1 MPIKVLLADSNDAA
15 RRAIRNRLE
24 HQAEIE
30 LVAEA
35 TNFAQTIQLAKDLE
49 SQVIVMDLH
58 MPDESTF
65 ASADLE
71 LTLNHG
77 ASPIVAVSVWID
89 EETRAL
95 ADRFG
100 AVTLLD
106 KMELATDLIPAI
118 AQFTS
123 PRTNAAVD

>member
-1 MPIKVLLADSNDAA
+1 
-15 RRAIRNRLE
+15 
-24 HQAEIE
+24 
-30 LVAEA
+30 
-35 TNFAQTIQLAKDLE
+35 
-49 SQVIVMDLH
+49 
-58 MPDESTF
+58 MPDESSF

-71 LTLNHG
+71 FTLNHC
-77 ASPIVAVSVWID
+77 ASPIVAASVWID
-89 EETRAL
+89 EETRAS

-123 PRTNAAVD
+123 PRANTAVD

>member
-15 RRAIRNRLE
+15 PRAIRNLLE
-24 HQAEIE
+24 QHSEIE

-35 TNFAQTIQLAKDLE
+35 TNFAQSIQLTKDLE
-49 SQVIVMDLH
+49 PQVIVMDLH

-65 ASADLE
+65 ASAGLE
-71 LTLNHG
+71 FTLNHC

-89 EETRAL
+89 KETRAL
-95 ADRFG
+95 AHRFG

-123 PRTNAAVD
+123 PRANTAVD